1 MEKKRIEMAC
11 MEIFVLYT
19 LYGCMVR
26 DGAVPHESVVAF
38 FSLCLEG
45 EMHMIFAWS
54 ALRNTYSLHS

>member
-1 MEKKRIEMAC
+1 MAC
-11 MEIFVLYT
+11 MEIFVLYK